1 MLQLKAVKRES
12 IFGFRTIY
20 YWIGMT
26 LLAKKFCY
34 LPIKLCLC
42 PFSHE
47 CGTRGSRFCEFQNVQ
62 ESRPPILPHINLCAS
77 ITILF
82 LRCTCKPT
90 KIDSK
95 AILIKCSFTP
105 STLPCSKH
113 FEVTLCLCAFDNA
126 LGKVIVDLVRIVLVA
141 TMVMPHLN
149 IPLRFA

>member
-1 MLQLKAVKRES
+1 MLQLKTMRRES
-12 IFGFRTIY
+12 IFGFRTMY
-20 YWIGMT
+20 FWIGMT
-26 LLAKKFCY
+26 LLCNETLLFTD
-34 LPIKLCLC
+34 KLCLC

-47 CGTRGSRFCEFQNVQ
+47 CRTRGSRFCEFQNIQ
-62 ESRPPILPHINLCAS
+62 ESRPPVLPHINLCTS
-77 ITILF
+77 VTILL
-82 LRCTCKPT
+82 LRRTCEPT

-113 FEVTLCLCAFDNA
+113 FESTLCLCAFDNA
-126 LGKVIVDLVRIVLVA
+126 LGEIIMDLVRIVLVA